1 MKEIAKETNEW
12 TGSNPVA
19 SVYLKRSG
27 DERNKMMLTDQNLV
41 VVYKGREFAF
51 DRKSYKGLE
60 VGYKKYLFPLIVG
73 GILLPLSFLAMAG
86 NDFNPFFL
94 ILFLLTGFYLLYAG
108 WSGSPV
114 LTVLHEPK
122 AFDFSLF
129 HISDNLKAFIAFAN
143 AYMLTDE
150 KPEEHRRYIF
160 IDIEQKLW
168 DHFDEIDRDFAGS
181 RIKLGAMTWDQW
193 QREGKGKKAGKTLLM
208 IDLFK
213 IKTKVLYEYE
223 KTSHEL
229 RPVVEWPVNREAISE
244 YPNTGKD
251 K

>member
-1 MKEIAKETNEW
+1 MREIAKETNKW
-12 TGSNPVA
+12 AGSNPVA

-27 DERNKMMLTDQNLV
+27 DERNKMMLTDRSLV
-41 VVYKGREFAF
+41 VIYNGREFAF
-51 DRKSYKGLE
+51 DRESCKKLE

-94 ILFLLTGFYLLYAG
+94 ILFLLAGFYLLYAG

-114 LTVLHEPK
+114 LTVVQEPK
-122 AFDFSLF
+122 AIDFSLF

-143 AYMLTDE
+143 AYMITNE

-160 IDIEQKLW
+160 IDIEKKLW
-168 DHFDEIDRDFAGS
+168 DHFGEMDFDGPK
-181 RIKLGAMTWDQW
+181 IILGAMTWDQW
-193 QREGKGKKAGKTLLM
+193 HRENKGKETGKILLM

-213 IKTKVLYEYE
+213 IRTKVLYEYE

-244 YPNTGKD
+244 YPYTGKD